1 MIRITTLL
9 LCTALLLAGCGEES
23 KKKAE
28 ELGQTVGEKAGE
40 AWNKV
45 KTFTAEQKDE
55 AVKLW
60 DANKDGLA
68 ERYEKVKDKSGELS
82 EDARTTLAERWKD
95 VEGALAKAKEAGKD
109 GWAAARDGVTAA
121 YEAFQRELAKHE

>member
-1 MIRITTLL
+1 MKPTPFLVMFL
-9 LCTALLLAGCGEES
+9 ALLLTACGEEQ
-23 KKKAE
+23 KAKVE
-28 ELGQTVGEKAGE
+28 DAGRTLGEKAGA
-40 AWNKV
+40 AWSKV